1 MAKPL
6 VDQVVVVSG
15 SFRDY
20 NHVLP
25 SDTIKYI
32 VESLGGSFSAKVNDD
47 CTHLI
52 TTKAAHPA
60 GTKNKQ
66 AIALGNDIKIV
77 SLEWLTDSRDKGQL
91 MDDTPYS
98 LALPPAGKP
107 SVDGTGPRRSG
118 RATQSQSQSQSQSQP
133 VSQPQ
138 SQSGPQSQPATANS
152 KSKRVPK
159 NKKDDDE
166 DDDADKPPAK
176 KKKANVADTK
186 TKAKG
191 NTTTKA
197 TKDTKGSKDAKDTKD
212 AKADDKASVNIPV
225 DDLVPGKD
233 GYKVCLDKGVAFDA
247 ALNRTDAG
255 ANNNKFYIIQ
265 LLEGPAPGQF
275 STWTRWGRVGKKG
288 QTAHLKA
295 SNFDQAL
302 NTFDKK
308 FKDKSGLA
316 WSNRNASPR
325 NNKYTYVERTYE
337 DDADEEPKKKKA
349 KEDKPKKEV
358 KKADCTLHEAVQRL
372 VAMIFNHDFF
382 NAAMREMSYDAK
394 ELPLGKL
401 SKRTLLQGFEAL
413 KQLDTLVHDAAKRAS
428 NQWKIEQLSNQYFSI
443 IPHAFGRNRPPILR
457 MAQQIKKEVDL
468 LEALS
473 DMEISSKI
481 MSASEEEDDD
491 PVHILDRQFMGLGLD
506 EMTPLDPTSIEYTEL
521 ATYLNR
527 SHGATHSITYNLQN
541 IFRIERTGEAERYD
555 KSPYANLPNT
565 NRRLLWHGSRTT
577 NYGGILSQGL
587 RIAPPEA
594 PVTGYMFG
602 KGVYFADVSSKSA
615 NYCYHSLSNN
625 IGLLMLCDVELGDP
639 MHELMGSDYN
649 AADAV
654 KKANKLA
661 TLGLGQSIP
670 SGWKDAG
677 CVHKDLA
684 GVMMPDCSNPLGRND
699 TNGVWLQY
707 NEYIVYDVAQ
717 IRIKYLLEVKMR

>member
-20 NHVLP
+20 NH
-25 SDTIKYI
+25 D
-32 VESLGGSFSAKVNDD
+32 
-47 CTHLI
+47 
-52 TTKAAHPA
+52 
-60 GTKNKQ
+60 KQ

-197 TKDTKGSKDAKDTKD
+197 TKDTKGSKDAKDTKNT
-212 AKADDKASVNIPV
+212 KADDKAAVNIPV
-225 DDLVPGKD
+225 DDLVPGKGKRYHSLDISLLDLTRLTYLD

-275 STWTRWGRVGKKG
+275 STWTRWGRVGEKG

-358 KKADCTLHEAVQRL
+358 KKAACTLHEAVQRL

-382 NAAMREMSYDAK
+382 NAAMKEMSYDAK

-401 SKRTLLQGFEAL
+401 SKRTLIQGFEAL

-457 MAQQIKKEVDL
+457 TAQQIKKEVDL

-615 NYCYHSLSNN
+615 NYCYHNLSNN

>member
-20 NHVLP
+20 NH
-25 SDTIKYI
+25 D
-32 VESLGGSFSAKVNDD
+32 
-47 CTHLI
+47 
-52 TTKAAHPA
+52 
-60 GTKNKQ
+60 KQ

-212 AKADDKASVNIPV
+212 AKADDKAAVNIPV

-275 STWTRWGRVGKKG
+275 STWTRWGRVGEKG

-401 SKRTLLQGFEAL
+401 SKRTLIQGFEAL

-443 IPHAFGRNRPPILR
+443 IPHAFGRNRPPVLR

-615 NYCYHSLSNN
+615 NYCYHNLSNN

-677 CVHKDLA
+677 CVHMDLA